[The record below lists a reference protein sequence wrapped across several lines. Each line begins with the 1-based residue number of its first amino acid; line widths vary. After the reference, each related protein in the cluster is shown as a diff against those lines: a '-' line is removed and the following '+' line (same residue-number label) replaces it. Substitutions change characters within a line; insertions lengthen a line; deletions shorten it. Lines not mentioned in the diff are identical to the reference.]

1 MSDIIALM
9 QADSNMLEF
18 TVSNTA
24 VQPSHNNQRLD
35 RWYHNILSSELRR
48 QERYLAWLMEVAYA
62 QGDEDQVEN
71 DVNMVFLSR
80 FINQP
85 LLQPNTINT
94 TGGHRSSNILSESTQ
109 KRS

>member
-9 QADSNMLEF
+9 QADSNMLEL

-24 VQPSHNNQRLD
+24 VQPAHSNTSLD
-35 RWYHNILSSELRR
+35 RYRNILSLELRR
-48 QERYLAWLMEVAYA
+48 QERYLAWLMEVAYT
-62 QGDEDQVEN
+62 QGDEDQVED

-94 TGGHRSSNILSESTQ
+94 TGGHRSSNILSGITQ

>member
-9 QADSNMLEF
+9 QADSNMLEL

-24 VQPSHNNQRLD
+24 VQPAHSNTSLD
-35 RWYHNILSSELRR
+35 RYRNILSLELRR
-48 QERYLAWLMEVAYA
+48 QERYLAWLMEVAYT
-62 QGDEDQVEN
+62 QGDEDQVED

-80 FINQP
+80 SINQP

-94 TGGHRSSNILSESTQ
+94 TGGHRSSNILSGITQ

>member
-24 VQPSHNNQRLD
+24 VQPTYSNQTLHR
-35 RWYHNILSSELRR
+35 YHNILSSELRR
-48 QERYLAWLMEVAYA
+48 QECYLAWLMEVAYT
-62 QGDEDQVEN
+62 QGDEDQVED

-94 TGGHRSSNILSESTQ
+94 TGGHRSSNILSGITQ

>member
-24 VQPSHNNQRLD
+24 VQPAHSNTSLD
-35 RWYHNILSSELRR
+35 RSRNILSLELRR
-48 QERYLAWLMEVAYA
+48 QERYLAWLMEVAYT
-62 QGDEDQVEN
+62 QGDEDQVED

-94 TGGHRSSNILSESTQ
+94 TGGHRSSNILSGITQ

>member
-24 VQPSHNNQRLD
+24 VQPAHSNTSLD
-35 RWYHNILSSELRR
+35 RYRNILSLELRR
-48 QERYLAWLMEVAYA
+48 QERYLAWLMEVAYT
-62 QGDEDQVEN
+62 QGDEDQVED

-85 LLQPNTINT
+85 LLQHNAINT
-94 TGGHRSSNILSESTQ
+94 ASGHRSSNILSGITQ